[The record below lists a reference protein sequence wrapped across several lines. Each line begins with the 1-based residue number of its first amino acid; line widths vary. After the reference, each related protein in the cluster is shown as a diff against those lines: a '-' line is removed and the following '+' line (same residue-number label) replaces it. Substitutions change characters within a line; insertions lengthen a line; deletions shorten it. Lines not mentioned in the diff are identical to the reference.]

1 MTDEVPA
8 DEAPRA
14 ELVVADG
21 VATITLRDPGKV
33 NAINARMAGEF
44 RAAVEEANGRD
55 DVGAIVTL
63 AEGKSWCMGGA
74 VGEFVGLGDG
84 VPDFVRLV
92 GEDLNP
98 LVEAIHRSPKVTVAG
113 VHGPIA
119 GAGIGLMAAH
129 DLVIADPRTSI
140 SVAYH
145 RLGLTPDA
153 GVSYF
158 MTRDLGYRRA
168 LELYLSDET
177 LRADDA
183 LAAGLF
189 TRLSAEGDVH
199 AEASALAARHAAGPR
214 SAHATTKR
222 LYRQVGDG
230 LLEEQVA
237 DEIRS
242 LAEETRTS
250 DFREGLQAM
259 LERRSPVF
267 GGTPAGAAGS

>member
-1 MTDEVPA
+1 MTDDVQAAP
-8 DEAPRA
+8 PRA
-14 ELVVADG
+14 ELVVDGG
-21 VATITLRDPGKV
+21 VATITLRDPSGI
-33 NAINARMAGEF
+33 NAIDARMASEL
-44 RAAVEEANGRD
+44 RAAFEAANERD
-55 DVGAIVTL
+55 DVGAIVTV

-84 VPDFVRLV
+84 VPDFVRAV

-98 LVEAIHRSPKVTVAG
+98 LVAAIHRSPKVTVAG

-129 DLVIADPRTSI
+129 DLVVADPRTSI

-168 LELYLSDET
+168 LQLYLGDET

-183 LAAGLF
+183 LVAGLI
-189 TRLSAEGDVH
+189 TRLSAEGRVH
-199 AEASALAARHAAGPR
+199 AEAAALAARHAAGPR

-222 LYRQVGDG
+222 LYRQLGDAH
-230 LLEEQVA
+230 LQEQTA

-242 LAEETRTS
+242 LAEETRTA

-259 LERRSPVF
+259 LERRAPVF
-267 GGTPAGAAGS
+267 GGTPTGAVGS

>member
-1 MTDEVPA
+1 MSEGTSTDAP
-8 DEAPRA
+8 PRA
-14 ELVVADG
+14 ELVVDGG
-21 VATITLRDPGKV
+21 VATITLRDPGHV
-33 NAINARMAGEF
+33 NAINARMAGEL
-44 RAAVEEANGRD
+44 RAAFQEANGRD

-129 DLVIADPRTSI
+129 DLVVADPSTSI

-183 LAAGLF
+183 LREGLF
-189 TRLSAEGDVH
+189 TRLSADGEVH
-199 AEASALAARHAAGPR
+199 AEATALAARHAAGPR

-222 LYRQVGDG
+222 LYRQLGDER
-230 LLEEQVA
+230 LQEQTA

-242 LAEETRTS
+242 LADETTTD

-259 LERRSPVF
+259 LERRAPVF
-267 GGTPAGAAGS
+267 GGSPTGASSS

>member
-1 MTDEVPA
+1 MADATDSA
-8 DEAPRA
+8 AAPRA
-14 ELVVADG
+14 ELVVQDG

-33 NAINARMAGEF
+33 NAINVQLAREL
-44 RAAVEEANGRD
+44 RAAFEEANGRD
-55 DVGAIVTL
+55 DVGAIVTV

-84 VPDFVRLV
+84 VPDFVHLV

-158 MTRDLGYRRA
+158 MTRELGYRRA

-177 LRADDA
+177 LKADDA

-189 TRLSAEGDVH
+189 TRLSAEGEVH
-199 AEASALAARHAAGPR
+199 AEATALAARHAAGPR

-222 LYRQVGDG
+222 LYRQLGDAR
-230 LLEEQVA
+230 LQEQTA
-237 DEIRS
+237 DEIAS
-242 LAEETRTS
+242 LADETRTA

-259 LERRSPVF
+259 LERRAPVF
-267 GGTPAGAAGS
+267 GGAPSGASAS